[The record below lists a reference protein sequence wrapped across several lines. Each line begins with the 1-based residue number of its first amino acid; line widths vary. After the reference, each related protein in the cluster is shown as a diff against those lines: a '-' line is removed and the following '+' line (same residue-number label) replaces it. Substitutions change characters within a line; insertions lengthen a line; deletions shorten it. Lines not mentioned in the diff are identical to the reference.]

1 MPNGRVRWY
10 DTQKGYGFIVGD
22 DGKDVFL
29 PAAALPVTV
38 KTLHKGTR
46 VQFSVIEGRKGPQA
60 MGLNVIATAPSLVKA
75 TRPKAEDMAAIV
87 EDLIKLLDS
96 AGNGL
101 RRRHYPSTAESKKL
115 ATLLRAVADNFD
127 VQEQCLEYYL

>member
-10 DTQKGYGFIVGD
+10 DSKKGYGFICD
-22 DGKDVFL
+22 EEGKDVFL
-29 PAAALPVTV
+29 PSSALPESV
-38 KTLHKGTR
+38 KELRKGTR
-46 VQFSVIEGRKGPQA
+46 VEFSVVEGRKGPQA
-60 MGLNVIATAPSLVKA
+60 MGLTVVASAPSLVKA

-101 RRRHYPSTAESKKL
+101 RRRHYPYTAESKKL
-115 ATLLRAVADNFD
+115 AHLLRAVADNFD
-127 VQEQCLEYYL
+127 VQD

>member
-10 DTQKGYGFIVGD
+10 DSKKGYGFILD
-22 DGKDVFL
+22 EDGKDVFL
-29 PAAALPVTV
+29 PSSALPESV
-38 KTLHKGTR
+38 KELHKGAR
-46 VQFSVIEGRKGPQA
+46 VEFSVVEGRKGPQA
-60 MGLNVIATAPSLVKA
+60 MGLTLVASAPSLVKA

-101 RRRHYPSTAESKKL
+101 RRRHYPSNAAAKKL
-115 ATLLRAVADNFD
+115 AHLLRAVADNFD
-127 VQEQCLEYYL
+127 VQD

>member
-1 MPNGRVRWY
+1 MPNGRIRWY
-10 DTQKGYGFIVGD
+10 DTQKGYGFIASD

-29 PAAALPVTV
+29 PSTAVPADV
-38 KTLHKGTR
+38 KTLRKGTR
-46 VQFSVIEGRKGPQA
+46 VEFSVVEDRKGPQA
-60 MGLNVIATAPSLVKA
+60 MGLTVLASAPSLVKA

-101 RRRHYPSTAESKKL
+101 RRKHYPSTAESKKL

-127 VQEQCLEYYL
+127 VQD

>member
-1 MPNGRVRWY
+1 MPNGRIRWY
-10 DTQKGYGFIVGD
+10 DAQKGYGFIAGD

-29 PAAALPVTV
+29 PSTAVPADV
-38 KTLHKGTR
+38 KTLRKGTR
-46 VQFSVIEGRKGPQA
+46 VEFSVVEGRKGPQA
-60 MGLNVIATAPSLVKA
+60 MGLTVLASAPSLVKA

-101 RRRHYPSTAESKKL
+101 RRKHYPSTAESKKL

-127 VQEQCLEYYL
+127 VQD